1 MRKQQQVVAEPDPMR
16 SNMQLLTVGDLQQA
30 DAHKRVKALRVA
42 LVAAASR
49 LGIEADDISDL
60 DAVCVRAVRVAGLR
74 SGWNTAS
81 VRQLSA

>member
-1 MRKQQQVVAEPDPMR
+1 MRNKPALAPPEPMR
-16 SNMQLLTVGDLQQA
+16 SNMQVLTVGDLQQA
-30 DAHKRVKALRVA
+30 DAHKRVKALRAV
-42 LVAAASR
+42 LVAAAAT

-81 VRQLSA
+81 ISKLSA